1 MTLFVAV
8 VVVLLA
14 LFGASLA
21 LVGSLGLLRLRSF
34 YERAH
39 PATLAATLGATS
51 ILLAAFIF
59 FSASAGR
66 VLPKALLLIV
76 FIPLVS
82 PVTTMLLARAALARD
97 RAKRRLA
104 AAVAGSA
111 DEDWLREADELGR
124 AQAEAARQQAVATGG
139 SGGGHDEAGQDADE
153 SATAHGGGA
162 KASSTED
169 DPPGGGT

>member
-39 PATLAATLGATS
+39 PATLGATLGATS

-97 RAKRRLA
+97 RAKRRA
-104 AAVAGSA
+104 AAAGSA
-111 DEDWLREADELGR
+111 DEDWLREVDELGR

-139 SGGGHDEAGQDADE
+139 SGGGHDGAGHDADA
-153 SATAHGGGA
+153 SATAQGRGA
-162 KASSTED
+162 KASSPEA